1 MGNCLIHCCCNVRA
15 IVQPEIEIQTMNNIT
30 TAYNDVYDVEITSV
44 KIIEKK

>member
-15 IVQPEIEIQTMNNIT
+15 VVQPEIQTVDNMTTSYNNVNEI
-30 TAYNDVYDVEITSV
+30 EITSV